1 MATDGRVGRARLE
14 ALLRVA
20 RLVEQH
26 EDDGGA
32 RAWRDGGRASR
43 LGLHERGAAG
53 GAESRAGGGGRPPPR
68 AAPPPPRGPE
78 PPPPL
83 RGETA
88 QRAGADPPPR
98 ARGTHP
104 PR

>member
-53 GAESRAGGGGRPPPR
+53 GAESRAGGGGGPPPR
-68 AAPPPPRGPE
+68 APPPPAPGPAAPPPPAARP
-78 PPPPL
+78 
-83 RGETA
+83 A
-88 QRAGADPPPR
+88 PR
-98 ARGTHP
+98 ALAAAAPTA
-104 PR
+104 